1 MGACEYHEGSDE
13 RRPVCA
19 EGVERVGALLR
30 VSAKVKQLP
39 RPRRDDDPW
48 ATRGAGGGLS

>member
-1 MGACEYHEGSDE
+1 MQKQYHEGSDE

-19 EGVERVGALLR
+19 AGIERVGALLR

-39 RPRRDDDPW
+39 RPRRDDDPR